1 MSLVLNAVVNP
12 ITVLQVYRFL
22 TLGCSGSMYGPY
34 KTHNSAD
41 VHQNLLKT
49 TENSVIITV

>member
-49 TENSVIITV
+49 TENAVV